1 MRNLSKH
8 AWRSRIVGVAIGLG
22 FAVAATL
29 ATVIGVF
36 PAAAAVVCPNCYGFA
51 RVAPHLFVERDADP
65 RQRAAAA
72 DIVSQG
78 RARVAAFYGGLS
90 GSPRVLICFSEDCYR
105 RFGGGSR
112 GMALLTFGL
121 FLAPRGATPVIA
133 AHELSHIEL
142 HRRLGLLRFMRHAVP
157 QWFDE
162 GVAVV
167 VSDDPRY
174 LAPRSA
180 ADRCRVAPDGDLP
193 TNRAAWVE
201 TASHDETYAKAA
213 CRVSR
218 WMAQNGGSASVVAL
232 LRRVGDGVPF
242 ATAYAKPQAAKSQAD

>member
-8 AWRSRIVGVAIGLG
+8 FWRKLIVGSAIGLG
-22 FAVAATL
+22 VVVAATL
-29 ATVIGVF
+29 VTVIAVF
-36 PAAAAVVCPNCYGFA
+36 PAAAAVACPNCYGFA
-51 RVAPHLFVERDADP
+51 RVAPHLYVERDADP
-65 RQRAAAA
+65 AQRAKAE
-72 DIVSQG
+72 DVVTQG
-78 RARVAAFYGGLS
+78 RGRVASFYGGLS
-90 GSPRVLICFSEDCYR
+90 GNPRVLICVSDDCYR

-112 GMALLTFGL
+112 GMAILTFGL
-121 FLAPRGATPVIA
+121 FLAPRGITPVIA

-142 HRRLGLLRFMRHAVP
+142 HRRLGLVRFMRHAVP

-174 LAPRSA
+174 LAPVSS
-180 ADRCRVAPDGDLP
+180 ADRCLVAPDGDLP

-218 WMAQNGGSASVVAL
+218 WMAQKGGSASVVAL
-232 LRRVGDGVPF
+232 LRQVGDGVSF
-242 ATAYAKPQAAKSQAD
+242 NTAYAKPQAAKSQPD